1 MPGNMNSGLG
11 GSLPPMGGMMN
22 PGNQSMKQD
31 YGHGG
36 ELDILSSHLR
46 NNIDNIYLII
56 ILECTQ

>member
-36 ELDILSSHLR
+36 ELVILFNHFENIFDIQNAH
-46 NNIDNIYLII
+46 NNISTI
-56 ILECTQ
+56 

>member
-36 ELDILSSHLR
+36 ELVILFNHFENIFDILSER
-46 NNIDNIYLII
+46 
-56 ILECTQ
+56 TQ

>member
-1 MPGNMNSGLG
+1 MMFQMPGNMNSGLG

-36 ELDILSSHLR
+36 ELDIFV
-46 NNIDNIYLII
+46 
-56 ILECTQ
+56 

>member
-1 MPGNMNSGLG
+1 MMFQMPGNMNSGLG

-36 ELDILSSHLR
+36 ELDIFVELFR
-46 NNIDNIYLII
+46 DIFNNITSSLF
-56 ILECTQ
+56 

>member
-36 ELDILSSHLR
+36 ELDILFSCLR
-46 NNIDNIYLII
+46 HNFGI
-56 ILECTQ
+56 ILFKQKQ